1 MPTDNNTDAIYSGI
15 GICSTGATTAV
26 KAVTLPKFVLAT
38 DATILVRV
46 STTNSAT
53 SGVKLNVNG
62 TGAKSIYIGGSAW
75 DTSNQLNAG
84 DYLATYDSSNNRWN
98 LTRVY
103 LTDTN
108 TNT

>member
-53 SGVKLNVNG
+53 SGSMV
-62 TGAKSIYIGGSAW
+62 
-75 DTSNQLNAG
+75 
-84 DYLATYDSSNNRWN
+84 R
-98 LTRVY
+98 
-103 LTDTN
+103 TDRT
-108 TNT
+108 THPLHPLK